1 MNPNRPPDFHQI
13 ADPQVKRAFLGQ
25 GPESVEP
32 LSPGMKLYKW
42 SKTITGRNG
51 ISPWWFFLESRTL
64 ANGTRCDGLKERQEY
79 ARRLSV
85 QDRDFHR
92 VRAGVTKQWN
102 PMTKPIAIRLNSP
115 IWAYVGKAAGQLED
129 DSIPNV
135 YLIAGDYQAWIPGL
149 TANDVTQ
156 IAILPY
162 LTPTPT

>member
-1 MNPNRPPDFHQI
+1 VNSTHPPDFQRI
-13 ADPQVKRAFLGQ
+13 ADPRVKRAFLGP
-25 GPESVEP
+25 GPESVE
-32 LSPGMKLYKW
+32 LLHPGTKLYKW
-42 SKTITGRNG
+42 SQSINGKNG

-64 ANGTRCDGLKERQEY
+64 ANGTRCDGLKERQEH

-102 PMTKPIAIRLNSP
+102 PMTRPIAIRINNP
-115 IWAYVGKAAGQLED
+115 VWAYIGRAAGQLED

-149 TANDVTQ
+149 KAVDVTQ
-156 IAILPY
+156 VAILPY
-162 LTPTPT
+162 LTPTSP